1 MNPHLEFFDRHHWG
15 YSIVEFSRSECRY
28 LGYSV
33 DKTEN
38 SADAERELLVAMRVP
53 EGRIE
58 IQDVTEAARRAERPE
73 RP

>member
-1 MNPHLEFFDRHHWG
+1 M
-15 YSIVEFSRSECRY
+15 

-33 DKTEN
+33 DKTED

-58 IQDVTEAARRAERPE
+58 IQDVTEAARRTEPPE